1 MSQRRPPPANHEQAV
16 LDIKM
21 YTFRELLDLFNLA
34 DSTRLTEQD
43 MKGAKRSVLQ
53 MHPDKSRLP
62 AEYFLF
68 YQQAYRVILDFYVEQ
83 QRVSRPMPTT
93 PIVYDTNTSHTD
105 RRGEIGSRG
114 SSNRNDDP
122 QETQVTQ
129 VTQETQVSKA
139 INAVPTDRFQQ
150 TFNQLFE
157 QHMTNDQLAADR
169 AARNQWFTNVAGD
182 EAAAQD
188 AAKATS
194 VSAVHEHIESYK
206 KTQAEQALAM
216 YRGVQDYGAF
226 GTDNHKLYGDDEGGA
241 GGENIEYAS
250 CDPFAKLKYD
260 DLRKVH
266 RDQTVFAVSGDR
278 DFGNRKQ
285 YGSHKDLE
293 AERAGQTYDSMDK
306 ADAERILAEQK
317 RAYMERI
324 QKQEYTAKL
333 QTMEY
338 ETKNDAVKA
347 HFLRLGF
354 QPEKPAPT
362 NKSGQGVTRASSSPP
377 RRIAKNCPRTR

>member
-1 MSQRRPPPANHEQAV
+1 MSQRRPPPAANHEQAV

-21 YTFRELLDLFNLA
+21 YTFRELLDLFNLT

-43 MKGAKRSVLQ
+43 MKGAKRSVLH

-62 AEYFLF
+62 PEYFLF
-68 YQQAYRVILDFYVEQ
+68 YQQAYQVILDFYVQQ
-83 QRVSRPMPTT
+83 QRVSRPVPTT
-93 PIVYDTNTSHTD
+93 PVVYDTDTVNCGGD
-105 RRGEIGSRG
+105 RRGEIGSKG
-114 SSNRNDDP
+114 SSNGGTRAQDP
-122 QETQVTQ
+122 QGMHVG
-129 VTQETQVSKA
+129 KA
-139 INAVPTDRFQQ
+139 IGAVPPDRFQQ
-150 TFNQLFE
+150 TFNQLFDE
-157 QHMTNDQLAADR
+157 HMTNDQLAADR
-169 AARNQWFTNVAGD
+169 TARNQWFTNVAAD
-182 EAAAQD
+182 EATAQD

-206 KTQAEQALAM
+206 KSQAEQALTM

-226 GTDNHKLYGDDEGGA
+226 GTDNHKLYNDDEGGV
-241 GGENIEYAS
+241 GGNNIEYAS

-266 RDQTVFAVSGDR
+266 RDQTVFAVSGER
-278 DFGNRKQ
+278 DLVNRKQ

-293 AERAGQTYDSMDK
+293 AERSGQTYSAMDK
-306 ADAERILAEQK
+306 AEAERLLKEQE
-317 RAYMERI
+317 RAYMGRI

-333 QTMEY
+333 QMMEY
-338 ETKNDAVKA
+338 EAKNDAVKA

-354 QPEKPAPT
+354 QSEKPAST
-362 NKSGQGVTRASSSPP
+362 NTSGQGSTRTSSSPP

>member
-1 MSQRRPPPANHEQAV
+1 MAQRRTQTNKEQVV

-21 YTFRELLDLFNLA
+21 YTFRELLDLFNLT

-62 AEYFLF
+62 PEYFLF
-68 YQQAYRVILDFYVEQ
+68 YQQAYQVILDFYVQQ
-83 QRVSRPMPTT
+83 QRVSRPIPTT
-93 PIVYDTNTSHTD
+93 PVVYDTDTNNAGYVD
-105 RRGEIGSRG
+105 RRGEIGSKG
-114 SSNRNDDP
+114 SSNRNDDAVCP
-122 QETQVTQ
+122 QVTQ
-129 VTQETQVSKA
+129 VGKA
-139 INAVPTDRFQQ
+139 INAVPPDRFQQ

-157 QHMTNDQLAADR
+157 QHMTNDQLATDR
-169 AARNQWFTNVAGD
+169 TARNQWFTNVAAD

-188 AAKATS
+188 ASKATS

-206 KTQAEQALAM
+206 KTQAEQALTM

-226 GTDNHKLYGDDEGGA
+226 GTDNHKLYGDDEGGV
-241 GGENIEYAS
+241 GGGDNMEYAS

-266 RDQTVFAVSGDR
+266 RDQTVFAVSGER

-306 ADAERILAEQK
+306 GEAERVLAEQK

-324 QKQEYTAKL
+324 QKQEYTSKL

-338 ETKNDAVKA
+338 ETKNEAVQA

-354 QPEKPAPT
+354 QAEKPAAST
-362 NKSGQGVTRASSSPP
+362 SGSKRSSSSPP
-377 RRIAKNCPRTR
+377 RRNCPRTR

>member
-1 MSQRRPPPANHEQAV
+1 MAQRRTQTDQEQVV

-21 YTFRELLDLFNLA
+21 YTFRELLDLFNLT
-34 DSTRLTEQD
+34 DSTRLTEHD

-62 AEYFLF
+62 PEYFLF
-68 YQQAYRVILDFYVEQ
+68 YQQAYQVILDFYVQQ
-83 QRVSRPMPTT
+83 QRVSRPIPTT
-93 PIVYDTNTSHTD
+93 PVVYDTDTNNAGYAD
-105 RRGEIGSRG
+105 RRGEIGSKG
-114 SSNRNDDP
+114 SSNRNDDAVYP
-122 QETQVTQ
+122 QV
-129 VTQETQVSKA
+129 TQVSKA
-139 INAVPTDRFQQ
+139 INAVPPDRFQQ

-169 AARNQWFTNVAGD
+169 TARNQWFTNAAAD

-188 AAKATS
+188 ASKATS

-206 KTQAEQALAM
+206 KTQAEQALTM

-306 ADAERILAEQK
+306 GEAERILAEQK

-324 QKQEYTAKL
+324 QKQEYTSKL

-338 ETKNDAVKA
+338 ETKNEAVQA